1 MILTFFVSAPAV
13 TTDKAA
19 KINDNEHT
27 LQATRRLNNLGV
39 SPSKRAAVIAYLH
52 PSRTRIALANEQG
65 IEAWH
70 ARQRSEHRCRF
81 LVILLQATTTRRTF
95 DGALRTGT

>member
-1 MILTFFVSAPAV
+1 MIQSIMILTLFVSAPAV
-13 TTDKAA
+13 TTDKTA

-27 LQATRRLNNLGV
+27 LQATRRLNNFGV
-39 SPSKRAAVIAYLH
+39 SPTKRAAVIAYLH

-70 ARQRSEHRCRF
+70 ARQRK
-81 LVILLQATTTRRTF
+81 RTSLSISRHPSACH
-95 DGALRTGT
+95 DNSTHV